1 MSFCF
6 ATCDAFQLSEAGISG
21 FTNDQACA
29 TFYGAGCA
37 LYRDLFLDLTSLG
50 SPPSPPPPPL
60 PPLDSFDELSPIR
73 IFFAEGLSPNMQQPQ
88 SLQNDSGIADA
99 ADPGLRRQ
107 LSEEIVDS
115 TDDPTVIA
123 ECTAATEDTLCETN
137 GREDAW
143 MTFDLGTNS
152 RLFVVQIAVFRHT
165 IDPPSP
171 PSPASPP
178 PSPPVPTPPPAPLSP
193 PLPPPS
199 QSPPPPDC
207 PVADRTLCQ
216 DTCYF
221 ELVSRVGNGLCEDGF
236 QSQDNQTTSV
246 SSVCPFGT
254 DCQDCG
260 GRCAPSPPPSPPLH
274 GSASR
279 RISEASS
286 PPMPPHVG
294 VGDLYDVPNHG
305 LEIWYSDVSAFF
317 GTRAR
322 TIMAGTDAKVNTYRI
337 DRDERGD
344 DARGRYVSIRI
355 YHPNKRLRLDW
366 VRVFGVSESPPPA
379 PPCAA
384 QLSYCCTD
392 TDPPA
397 CHHNDSSY
405 LPCCDG
411 LSCDNI
417 VFTSYLVVTSYQCRA
432 RKPSP
437 PPPAPPHAPIPCKDG
452 GVGCLPND
460 DDCCSGRCSFG
471 SGWVYSCDHP
481 PPPPSPPCVAVGEQ
495 CETDDDCCALTNT
508 VTCENAICSVDI
520 VGINFGRRL
529 SEAPEAPDAWWNRL
543 EVHHAAG
550 DGWLYPRR
558 APPGAHGRSAAGSVA
573 LALSLL
579 PHHHVKGKPN
589 SHSGALEV
597 LDRLCQRL
605 NGTKSPND
613 GCSHGDFWTSLYNRD
628 AAPAAPDWAPSGDAN
643 WATLLASTIL
653 EPAVFVV
660 VDDLLLCVSDAL
672 CAPFCSGPCDQAMR
686 GTDTTLDAHSIVI
699 EVETGLGSGP
709 LLRSSRD
716 VYDCATDASC
726 LQEVAQ
732 EVAAKL
738 GARTTLAATHR
749 IVLVAEAN
757 AQLLRDAEVE
767 FRMPSTTHWE
777 ERQQARI
784 EALNTH
790 RQAMAPLALGTAEW
804 SRRFSTTS
812 TGRRLHEQT
821 TSTPTLSPRE
831 LALRVQ
837 TNTTC
842 QLLAERNR
850 TGAVASHEQAVRLWM
865 LIDGGGN
872 GAQRAGHGGVVC
884 VDCQD
889 SNRNNSCRHH
899 FGFVGMTLQAMR
911 RAEDMPRTM
920 EHKKRELREHVG
932 NHLDRICCARLK
944 DGTSECKREY
954 CAAHARRTQQRR
966 IFHSSRKLQ
975 EAKHPS
981 HAELSIGAQ
990 VGIDVLEPTLHHDP
1004 ECRTPNNGT
1013 VSQAECMGRSLLFH
1027 LADKHN
1033 LSQDVMHER
1042 IQNIGL
1048 DLGTVLTTAAQTT
1061 GLFSERGHG
1070 GGTRFDSEFLKK
1082 RAEDTTVASRLME
1095 QSRGRLEQRMAGGRR
1110 LQTMDGGALGKHASQ
1125 AGVLHRNLHNASTTM
1140 HTHLRS
1146 LDRAMTSSNNR
1157 NLQSGPRRRQRS
1169 SSSSWSSVT
1178 ALLALQA
1185 EEGSLTSRFGGAVSG
1200 LNRLRDRVADIGRV
1214 GQRRLDAQREQQR
1227 RRLSAKTG
1235 RAAKALDHIE
1245 QRRRRRL
1252 SEFHGPPVAA
1262 NSVLELPESHG
1273 LSWVHD
1279 LVGDWNHVFDE
1290 TTRLLEIERRR
1301 LKERERGT
1309 DHAEILRKNPSGWAW
1324 FDSSQH
1330 TRPSA
1335 IGDAMRRILYRKQK
1349 GGDPPWHYS
1358 SIHKRVDRRLGTSH
1372 AMPAD
1377 EPRRI
1382 RRLAEAFLEGT
1393 LAAPF
1398 AFVDTVLPSGVFV
1411 SQSDVSLWE
1420 ATLRYLV
1427 GSTVGCYLTAP
1438 VQDTS
1443 DTQGGSDPSQG
1454 DDGDSLKIMR
1464 PSKDKL
1470 CFPAFPFL
1478 IPRMGDFRVVTN
1490 TQGVDLY
1497 GLTYEKFCTHD
1508 GAMQTTA
1515 RWIDS
1520 LGFNATSTDPFLP
1533 NAAILRGAEAIDAVA
1548 NAARSGVSAES
1559 PTESAGFI
1567 LCTIVELGGIIYITW
1582 LVVIAIILLAFLPV
1596 VNFCFNLLFDTT
1608 TLLVSKASSGRVKS
1622 TNTRKNGGKTS
1633 PTSAIGRGQA
1643 SLAARASSRTSASLD
1658 DELDDQILSPQKK
1671 RAMLRKRRGSVPT
1684 GAFTG
1689 FADGVVDM
1697 TKKIVRMGVPEQ
1709 EQSQRQS
1716 LFDESNEPSAPAEA
1730 EPAPTATGHGNA
1742 FDSLARSLA
1751 RVP

>member
-137 GREDAW
+137 GRENAW
-143 MTFDLGTNS
+143 MTFDLGTDS

-171 PSPASPP
+171 PLPASPP
-178 PSPPVPTPPPAPLSP
+178 PSPPVPTPPPTPLPP

-207 PVADRTLCQ
+207 PVTDRNLCQ

-236 QSQDNQTTSV
+236 QSQDDQTTSV
-246 SSVCPFGT
+246 SSVCPLGS
-254 DCQDCG
+254 DCEDCG
-260 GRCAPSPPPSPPLH
+260 WRCTPSPPSPPLPPLPPLPPPPSPPPPPLQPPPPTPPTPCLQPNEACSSNTDCCGFLSCIV
-274 GSASR
+274 GSCRVSFGR
-279 RISEASS
+279 RVSEAAS

-294 VGDLYDVPNHG
+294 IGDGRDIPNHG
-305 LEIWYSDVSAFF
+305 VEIWYSDVSAFF

-322 TIMAGTDAKVNTYRI
+322 TILTGTEARVNTYRI

-344 DARGRYVSIRI
+344 DATGRYVSIRI

-366 VRVFGVSESPPPA
+366 VRVYGVSESPPPA
-379 PPCAA
+379 PP
-384 QLSYCCTD
+384 
-392 TDPPA
+392 
-397 CHHNDSSY
+397 
-405 LPCCDG
+405 
-411 LSCDNI
+411 
-417 VFTSYLVVTSYQCRA
+417 
-432 RKPSP
+432 PSAP
-437 PPPAPPHAPIPCKDG
+437 PPCAVIGKPCE
-452 GVGCLPND
+452 ND
-460 DDCCSGRCSFG
+460 DDCCL
-471 SGWVYSCDHP
+471 
-481 PPPPSPPCVAVGEQ
+481 
-495 CETDDDCCALTNT
+495 TALA
-508 VTCENAICSVDI
+508 VTCENAICSLDI
-520 VGINFGRRL
+520 GGGINFGRRL

-579 PHHHVKGKPN
+579 PHHHVKGRPN

-613 GCSHGDFWTSLYNRD
+613 GCSHGDFWTSLYDRD
-628 AAPAAPDWAPSGDAN
+628 AAPAAPEWAPSGDAN

-932 NHLDRICCARLK
+932 NHLDRICCARRK

-966 IFHSSRKLQ
+966 IFHASRKLQ

-1061 GLFSERGHG
+1061 GLFSERRHG

-1095 QSRGRLEQRMAGGRR
+1095 ESRGRLEQRMAGGRR

-1146 LDRAMTSSNNR
+1146 LDRAMTRSNNR

-1169 SSSSWSSVT
+1169 SSSSWASVT

-1200 LNRLRDRVADIGRV
+1200 LNRLRDRVADISRV

-1335 IGDAMRRILYRKQK
+1335 IGDAMRRILYRKQQ
-1349 GGDPPWHYS
+1349 GGDPPWHHS

-1372 AMPAD
+1372 AMPSD

-1438 VQDTS
+1438 VQDSS

-1454 DDGDSLKIMR
+1454 DDGDSLKILR

-1596 VNFCFNLLFDTT
+1596 VNFCFNLCFDTT
-1608 TLLVSKASSGRVKS
+1608 TLLASKASSGRVKP

-1633 PTSAIGRGQA
+1633 LTSAIGRGQA
-1643 SLAARASSRTSASLD
+1643 SLATRASSKTSAGLD

-1684 GAFTG
+1684 GVFKG
-1689 FADGVVDM
+1689 FAEGVVDM

-1709 EQSQRQS
+1709 EQSQRQF

-1742 FDSLARSLA
+1742 FDDLVRRLSAVS
-1751 RVP
+1751 